1 MWPRWIKEIECT
13 PYLSALLKDVAVP
26 FVVVARRS
34 GLGEHVWHI
43 KRWIVQLKYWKNC
56 LIHFIDAILGFVKIG
71 SVLNKKLSKLFY
83 SLPSHCNLTKSFPR
97 PFFSCSLLHC
107 RYVYVTIHCR
117 FTLKKIL
124 KNEWMITHTK
134 RIGPLKSSRKF
145 KSIFSP

>member
-1 MWPRWIKEIECT
+1 MNKRDWMHAIPVCT
-13 PYLSALLKDVAVP
+13 
-26 FVVVARRS
+26 FERRRS
-34 GLGEHVWHI
+34 TLCSCCTAFRAWRTCLAHQTVDRSTEI
-43 KRWIVQLKYWKNC
+43 LKNC

-71 SVLNKKLSKLFY
+71 LVLNKKLSKLFY